1 MGILSS
7 LSRPQK
13 EAVGLLQ
20 VGTFLEY
27 FDLMLYVHMAVLLND
42 LFFPKTD
49 PKTASLL
56 AAFAFCS
63 TYLLRP
69 FGALF
74 FGYIGDHLGRKTTV
88 IMTTMIMSISCII
101 MATLPTYA
109 QIGISAA
116 WLVTLCRVAQGLS
129 SMGEVIG
136 AEIYVTEITKPP
148 VRYPAV
154 GLIACASR
162 IGTVV
167 ALGVAM
173 LVTMQG
179 FNWRNGF
186 WIGAAIAVVGSVA
199 RTRLRE
205 TQEFVDMKG
214 RINRAIKEVKEQKL
228 EKADK
233 LMALKETLDQQPV
246 NWKTM
251 SAYFAIASGT
261 ALSIYFNYI
270 YCGDLLKRLG
280 FSPEAIIYQNF
291 IVSMIE
297 FVGMGGAVFLSY
309 RIHPMKILKFRAL
322 LYLPFVCIFPFLLS
336 NSPTA
341 STIFFIQVIGAM
353 IGLGG
358 VPGVAVLVAHFPVF
372 KRFTYISFMYA
383 VSRSLMAV
391 VTSFGL
397 VYLTDYLGYWGLYL
411 ILLPVTLSFLWGVT
425 QYEKLENLTQKS
437 FLRSLFDWKSMS
449 PQSSEPIF
457 DRSLNYQK
465 VAEK

>member
-7 LSRPQK
+7 LNRTQK

-20 VGTFLEY
+20 IGTFLEY

-49 PKTASLL
+49 PKTAALL
-56 AAFAFCS
+56 TAFAFCS

-74 FGYIGDHLGRKTTV
+74 FGYVGDTFGRKTTV
-88 IMTTMIMSISCII
+88 IMTTMIMAVSCII

-109 QIGISAA
+109 QVGITAA
-116 WLVTLCRVAQGLS
+116 WLVTLCRVAQGFS
-129 SMGEVIG
+129 SMGEILG
-136 AEIYVTEITKPP
+136 AEIYMTEITKPP

-154 GLIACASR
+154 GLIGCASR
-162 IGTVV
+162 FGTVV
-167 ALGVAM
+167 ALGVAF
-173 LVTMQG
+173 LVTNQG

-205 TQEFVDMKG
+205 TQEFVDMQRNMK
-214 RINRAIKEVKEQKL
+214 RVIHEVKEHGA
-228 EKADK
+228 EKAEK
-233 LMALKETLDQQPV
+233 LLVIKKTLEREKV
-246 NWKTM
+246 SSKTM
-251 SAYFAIASGT
+251 FAYFIVASAAAVT
-261 ALSIYFNYI
+261 LYFNYI
-270 YCGDLLKRLG
+270 YCGDILKNMG
-280 FSPEAIIYQNF
+280 FTSEEIIRQNFMVAII
-291 IVSMIE
+291 E
-297 FVGMGGAVFLSY
+297 LVGMMVAVFLSF
-309 RIHPMKILKFRAL
+309 RIHPLKILKFKVFI
-322 LYLPFVCIFPFLLS
+322 YLPFLMFIPFLLI
-336 NSPTA
+336 NSPTP
-341 STIFFIQVIGAM
+341 STIFVIQIIGVLV
-353 IGLGG
+353 GLGG
-358 VPGVAVLVAHFPVF
+358 APAVAILFAHFPVF

>member
-1 MGILSS
+1 MAILSS
-7 LSRPQK
+7 LSRSQK

-49 PKTASLL
+49 PKTASVLT
-56 AAFAFCS
+56 AFAFCS

-88 IMTTMIMSISCII
+88 IMTTMIMAISCII

-173 LVTMQG
+173 LVTTQG

-214 RINRAIKEVKEQKL
+214 RINRAIKEVKERKL

-261 ALSIYFNYI
+261 ALSLYFNYI

-397 VYLTDYLGYWGLYL
+397 VYLTDYLGSWGLYL

-425 QYEKLENLTQKS
+425 QYEKLENLTQKP
-437 FLRSLFDWKSMS
+437 FLRSLFDWKSMP
-449 PQSSEPIF
+449 PQSSDPIF